1 MKLKLTK
8 NNTIIL
14 TSVILVLSIALGFLV
29 WRVNQKETTAP
40 TESEAEGEGTSCST
54 GADCTEITCYWP
66 YVSYCHNNAC
76 ECRLREN
83 QTVNPCTDKDPRC
96 TPSSP
101 GGDYE
106 LCSYWDSASQK
117 MITEPGCENNA
128 PNTVEKVCKTTCSS
142 CNNPYYYQTRYVL
155 IEEEPYCGDSNLDS
169 GEECDPPGGSCTKD
183 GKPGVCS
190 STCTCNLNPY
200 CGDSNLDTG
209 EECDPPGGS
218 CTKNGKPGVCSST
231 CTCDL
236 NPYCGDG
243 NLDSGE
249 ECDPPGG
256 TCTKDG
262 NPGVC
267 NSSCTCV
274 ANPYCG
280 DSKLDEG
287 EECEQGDPTGVE
299 CSWSTCNQTA
309 CICLPAGLNISK
321 SVVESCID
329 EGTENPSSQLVYTI
343 SVTNTGQ
350 GIGSVRQ
357 LEDVLDPK
365 VLSSGITPI
374 EITGGGV
381 YSSGKILWSFIPSLD
396 ISPGTTEI
404 FSYKLLISKENF
416 GIYNNTVTLTPES
429 GDTIQANATIE
440 ADCLVTVPQTG
451 IFDSTLGRISVGFI
465 LLLIGGVVY
474 NLPSEIFI
482 HKFKENKFKYRV
494 KFENNIW
501 KKN

>member
-14 TSVILVLSIALGFLV
+14 TSIILVLSIALGFLV

-40 TESEAEGEGTSCST
+40 TKSEAEGEGTSCST

-66 YVSYCHNNAC
+66 SVSYCHNNAC

-96 TPSSP
+96 TPPSP

-106 LCSYWDSASQK
+106 LCHYWDSASQK
-117 MITEPGCENNA
+117 MITEPGCEDDA
-128 PNTVEKVCKTTCSS
+128 PNTKEAVCKTTCSS
-142 CNNPYYYQTRYVL
+142 CNNPYFYQTRYLL
-155 IEEEPYCGDSNLDS
+155 IEEEPSCGDGTKDP
-169 GEECDPPGGSCTKD
+169 GEACDPNASPTGCATG
-183 GKPGVCS
+183 
-190 STCTCNLNPY
+190 STCTDQCICDVNPF
-200 CGDSNLDTG
+200 CGDGTKDPG
-209 EECDPPGGS
+209 EVCDPNASPTGCATGSTCSAQCICDVNPFCGDGTKDPGE
-218 CTKNGKPGVCSST
+218 VCDPNASPTGCATGST
-231 CTCDL
+231 CTDNCICD
-236 NPYCGDG
+236 
-243 NLDSGE
+243 
-249 ECDPPGG
+249 
-256 TCTKDG
+256 
-262 NPGVC
+262 V
-267 NSSCTCV
+267 
-274 ANPYCG
+274 NPYCG
-280 DSKLDEG
+280 DSKLDTG
-287 EECEQGDPTGVE
+287 EECEQGDPTGVL

-329 EGTENPSSQLVYTI
+329 EGTENPSSELVYTI

-350 GIGSVRQ
+350 GVGSVRQ
-357 LEDVLDPK
+357 VEDVLDPK
-365 VLSSGITPI
+365 VVSAGITPL
-374 EITGGGV
+374 EITRAGV

-396 ISPGTTEI
+396 IAPGATEI

-416 GIYNNTVTLTPES
+416 GVYNNTVILTPES
-429 GDTIQANATIE
+429 GDAIQANATIE

-482 HKFKENKFKYRV
+482 NKFNKNRFKYRV

>member
-40 TESEAEGEGTSCST
+40 TESSAMGGGCSAGVQCTGGEP
-54 GADCTEITCYWP
+54 CYWP
-66 YVSYCHNNAC
+66 YVAYCDVNQPQGSYNGTCTCKTWEWQQQNDPDYAC
-76 ECRLREN
+76 W
-83 QTVNPCTDKDPRC
+83 DSAPRC
-96 TPSSP
+96 TPSAPP
-101 GGDYE
+101 GNYE
-106 LCSYWDSASQK
+106 LCCTYNDCDDPACQNGS
-117 MITEPGCENNA
+117 
-128 PNTVEKVCKTTCSS
+128 PNTVEVVCSAKCQSCS
-142 CNNPYYYQTRYVL
+142 NPYVYQTRYKL

-200 CGDSNLDTG
+200 CGDSNLDT
-209 EECDPPGGS
+209 
-218 CTKNGKPGVCSST
+218 
-231 CTCDL
+231 
-236 NPYCGDG
+236 
-243 NLDSGE
+243 GE

-482 HKFKENKFKYRV
+482 NKFNKNRFKYRV